1 MRSWIGASLALFFI
15 ASPLIAAESTPQ
27 STPSQPV
34 TANKVE
40 GPVTGKLPDKIIL
53 SIDPHSSNSPGL
65 NNKSQL
71 GVSFCTENSTFENVL
86 INGQYLKQPRVYCI
100 TPDRKLHLS
109 GKRQNTG
116 ITMVPELA
124 GEWRWSSDYSLVFK
138 PKKPWPT
145 AQNYQLKF
153 DQAVFPDQVKL
164 VNGNYSFV
172 TESLIPQ
179 IPEMTFFQDHNDVE
193 KRGVS
198 TTIRFNSPVEAD
210 DLKQHLEFILEELT
224 EEPKPNER
232 KVIAKAENLPFD
244 MKMNDSGTEAVITTP
259 LKTLPDKER
268 FLKVVIKPGI
278 IAKAGGKPL
287 TFVTNGPGRF
297 EERVAI
303 PSRFSYAKVDQ
314 IEARIVK
321 NDHYEPEQLLIVNTN
336 VPVTIE
342 ELNKHL
348 KIYQLPKD
356 KEAESS
362 AYSPKK
368 DYAWTSASEVTE
380 ELLKKAPEVKFTPL
394 PTADNYSTLHS
405 VKLDTAPGRWLYV
418 RITSGLNAKGDYVL
432 ERDHNDTVSVPEYG
446 KEVKLLS
453 EGALLSLS
461 GEKKVSVYSLGAKK
475 IKYEIRRV
483 ITKDISH
490 FISQSRGNFQN
501 PEFENSGFSEN
512 NLSEAFSEE
521 ITLPEGDARKPQF
534 SAFDFTPYLTKNPD
548 AKGVLFKDAPNGKG
562 LFFLTIYAL
571 DKNKD
576 GKDIT
581 VSTDKRF
588 VLVSDLGLIVKTN
601 RDGSHDAFV
610 QSVKSGQA
618 VSGADIE
625 VLGINGLSVLK
636 VETDGKGHASIPNLS
651 GFANEKQPVAYVVK
665 DGDDL
670 AFMPYNRGDRALD
683 YSKFDTDGIHASDE
697 GLKAFLFSDR
707 GIYRPGEGVH
717 VGVIVKQGDWA
728 QNLDGL
734 PLRLEIT
741 NPRGQVIDKPLLKMN
756 AVGFVEYSFTTKD
769 TSPTGVYNVRLYIT
783 KKGRQGNELGSTSVR
798 VEEFLPDT
806 MKITSEFNKP
816 IPKGWITPEGLK
828 AIVKLEHLYGAPA
841 VDHRIKAS
849 LNVSPGSFAFKDFSD
864 YSFFDALKAEK
875 SFDQPIGNSQTDNE
889 GKAAFDINLSQFG
902 ESTYRLTFYGEG
914 FAQDSGRSV
923 KTAKTVLVSPLPYVI
938 GMKAENLGYINK
950 DEKRNVQLIALNPE
964 LKSTEA
970 KDLVTK
976 LLQITYVSTLMK
988 DERGAYTYRSVAKES
1003 IVATGTLAIP
1013 EKGLSY
1019 KLDTAKPGS
1028 YVLVLSNAKGL
1039 VLNRIPYTVVGEG
1052 NMLGHVRKDAP
1063 ITIKLNKPEYSAGD
1077 TIEMNIVSPY
1087 TGSGLIT
1094 LETDKVL
1101 AYKWFSTNSTSSVQ
1115 SIDIPKG
1122 FAGKGFVNVQFVR
1135 ALDSKEIYTKPLAFA
1150 IEPFVVSTAS
1160 VDSKIQLTVPEKAKP
1175 GEALTIQ
1182 YATKTPGKIVI
1193 YAVDEGILQYGHY
1206 QTPNPLEYFVGKR
1219 ALQVGTSQILDLL
1232 MPEYSIMQQLSAP
1245 GGDRS
1250 LMDGK
1255 NLNPFKRKTLPPV
1268 VFWSGIIDA
1277 DETPREVT
1285 YQIPEYF
1292 NGGLRVMAIAISDKT
1307 IGAAEAKT
1315 AVKGDIIVS
1324 PNVPTFAAPGD
1335 EFVVGLSVANNI
1347 PGSGKEAK
1355 LRLTVTP
1362 SEHLEILEGK
1372 ETTLTVPEGGESKAT
1387 LRVKPKDVLGS
1398 ASLNFVASAK
1408 GKLAKYEATL
1418 SVRPPLPSMTTLV
1431 SGYAEQGEKTVKQ
1444 ERDIYKE
1451 FGVAGASVST
1461 LPISLIPGLSQYLER
1476 FPYGC
1481 TEQTV
1486 SKAMPAVVL
1495 SGQKDLGGDA
1505 KIVEQSVINTMNR
1518 LRELQNHNGGFGYW
1532 WYGGSDNEFVSVYAL
1547 HYMTIAKEKHLPVP
1561 DETFRRTQQYVKEL
1575 VNRSASS
1582 LQQARV
1588 QAYGIYLLTRNGEV
1602 TANYLPNL
1610 LHYLDTN
1617 QKDVWKQDL
1626 TAVYIA
1632 ASYKLMQLTPEAN
1645 KLMDDFTLGDPA
1657 YWSKNPHFWWGEDAF
1672 YNSLNRYAQYLTIVS
1687 DHFPERLPQLD
1698 RNVLFRIA
1706 NFIGEGSYNTLSSS
1720 YAIMAFSS
1728 YGQASTQ
1735 QTQAQLSI
1743 SQADAS
1749 GAMKALTLSG
1759 EQIKHA
1765 ALGVA
1770 KNNIAFAGGGKY
1782 GLFYQIS
1789 TDGYDRDRP
1798 THPIEDGLEIQRQ
1811 YLGSDHQPVKE
1822 VMIGDTIDVV
1832 ISMRAHD
1839 DKTLSNMAMVDLLP
1853 AGFEVVPESVSR
1865 TAVANNSSNNNNA
1878 DEEDGEGR
1886 SESGQIRYDNRGDD
1900 DNAFDGQQWQPE
1912 IVDSREDRVIAFGTV
1927 PSELVTWHYKI
1938 KAVNTGT
1945 FVTPPAYVESMYE
1958 RAIKARGVVGTMTV
1972 K

>member
-1 MRSWIGASLALFFI
+1 MRSWIVAALTLFLV
-15 ASPLIAAESTPQ
+15 SSSLIAADYTSP
-27 STPSQPV
+27 QPV

-40 GPVTGKLPDKIIL
+40 GPVTGSLPDKIML
-53 SIDPHSSNSPGL
+53 SIDPYSSNSPGL
-65 NNKSQL
+65 NNTAQL
-71 GVSFCTENSTFENVL
+71 RVSFCTEHSTFENVL
-86 INGQYLKQPRVYCI
+86 INGEYVKQPKVNCN
-100 TPDRKLHLS
+100 TPDRKLHLF
-109 GKRQNTG
+109 GKKQNMG
-116 ITMVPELA
+116 ITLVPELA

-138 PKKPWPT
+138 PKTPWPA

-153 DQAVFPDQVKL
+153 DQTVFPNQVKL
-164 VNGNYSFV
+164 INGNYSFI
-172 TESLIPQ
+172 TEPLIPQ
-179 IPEMTFFQDHNDVE
+179 IPQMSFFQDPNDVE

-198 TTIRFNSPVEAD
+198 TTIRFNSPVETET
-210 DLKQHLEFILEELT
+210 LKQHLEFILQELT
-224 EEPKPNER
+224 EPLKPNEHN
-232 KVIAKAENLPFD
+232 VIAKAENLAFD
-244 MKMNDSGTEAVITTP
+244 IKMNDSGTEAVITTP
-259 LKTLPDKER
+259 LKMLPDKER
-268 FLKVVIKPGI
+268 FLTVVIKPGI
-278 IAKAGGKPL
+278 VAKAGGKPL
-287 TFVTNGPGRF
+287 VILVNGPGRF

-314 IEARIVK
+314 IQALIVK
-321 NDHYEPEQLLIVNTN
+321 NEHYEPEQVLIVNTN

-342 ELNKHL
+342 ELNKNL

-356 KEAESS
+356 KEAEST

-368 DYAWTSASEVTE
+368 DYAWTSAKEVTSD
-380 ELLKKAPEVKFTPL
+380 LLKKSLEVKFTVL
-394 PTADNYSTLHS
+394 PTADHYATLHS
-405 VKLDTAPGRWLYV
+405 VKIDTTPGRWLYV
-418 RITSGLNAKGDYVL
+418 RVNGGLNAKGDYVL
-432 ERDHNDTVSVPEYG
+432 EKDHYDTVSVPEYA

-453 EGALLSLS
+453 DGALLSLS

-483 ITKDISH
+483 LTADISH
-490 FISQSRGNFQN
+490 FISQSRGNFEN
-501 PEFENSGFSEN
+501 PEFENESFSEN
-512 NLSEAFSEE
+512 NFSEAFSEE

-534 SAFDFTPYLTKNPD
+534 SAFDFTPYLKKNPNG
-548 AKGVLFKDAPNGKG
+548 KGVLFKDGPNGKG
-562 LFFLTIYAL
+562 LFFLSIYAI
-571 DKNKD
+571 DQDKD

-588 VLVSDLGLIVKTN
+588 VLVSDLGLIIKTN
-601 RDGSHDAFV
+601 RDGSRDAFV
-610 QSVKSGQA
+610 QSVKTGEA
-618 VSGADIE
+618 VSGAAIE

-636 VETDGKGHASIPNLS
+636 VETDDQGHAGIPNLS
-651 GFANEKQPVAYVVK
+651 GFINEKQPVAYVVK
-665 DGDDL
+665 EGDDL
-670 AFMPYNRGDRALD
+670 AFMPYSRDDRALD
-683 YSKFDTDGIHASDE
+683 YSKFDTDGIHTSDE

-707 GIYRPGEGVH
+707 GIYRPGESVH

-728 QNLDGL
+728 QNLEGL
-734 PLRLEIT
+734 PLLLEIT

-756 AVGFVEYSFTTKD
+756 AVGFVEYRFTTKD
-769 TSPTGVYNVRLYIT
+769 TSQTGVYNVRLYIT
-783 KKGRQGNELGSTSVR
+783 QDGEQSDALGSTSVR

-806 MKITSEFNKP
+806 LKITSQLNKP
-816 IPKGWITPEGLK
+816 IPKGWITPDSLQ
-828 AIVKLEHLYGAPA
+828 AIVTLEHLYGAPA
-841 VDHRIKAS
+841 VDYRIKAS
-849 LNVSPGSFAFKDFSD
+849 LNVSPGSFAFNDFAD
-864 YSFFDALKAEK
+864 YRFFDALKAEK
-875 SFDQPIGNSQTDNE
+875 SFDQPIGNSQTDAE
-889 GKAAFDINLSQFG
+889 GKANFDLNLSQFG
-902 ESTYRLTFYGEG
+902 DSTYRLTFYGEG

-923 KTAKTVLVSPLPYVI
+923 KTAKSVLVSPLPYVI

-950 DEKRNVQLIALNPE
+950 DEKRDVQLIALNPE
-964 LKSTEA
+964 LKSTEV
-970 KDLVTK
+970 KDLTTE
-976 LLQITYVSTLMK
+976 LFQINYVSTLVK
-988 DERGAYTYRSVAKES
+988 DERGDYAYRSVPKES
-1003 IVATGTLAIP
+1003 VVATSSLAIP

-1019 KLDTAKPGS
+1019 QLDTTKSGNYA
-1028 YVLVLSNAKGL
+1028 LVILNAKGL
-1039 VLNRIPYTVVGEG
+1039 VLNRVPYTIVGEG
-1052 NMLGHVRKDAP
+1052 SMLGHVRKDAP

-1077 TIEMNIVSPY
+1077 SIEMNVVSPY
-1087 TGSGLIT
+1087 EGSGLIT

-1101 AYKWFSTNSTSSVQ
+1101 AYKWFSTHSTSSVQ
-1115 SIDIPKG
+1115 TIGIPKG
-1122 FAGKGFVNVQFVR
+1122 FTGKGFVNVQFVR
-1135 ALDSKEIYTKPLAFA
+1135 AVDSKEIYTKPVAFA

-1160 VDSKIQLTVPEKAKP
+1160 VDSEIQLTVQEKAKP
-1175 GEALTIQ
+1175 GEKLAIK
-1182 YATKTPGKIVI
+1182 YATKTPGKIII

-1232 MPEYSIMQQLSAP
+1232 MPEYSLMQQLSAT
-1245 GGDRS
+1245 GGDQS

-1277 DETPREVT
+1277 DEIPREVS
-1285 YQIPEYF
+1285 YPVPEYF
-1292 NGGLRVMAIAISDKT
+1292 NGGLRVMAIAVSDKT
-1307 IGAAEAKT
+1307 MGATEAKT

-1347 PGSGKEAK
+1347 PGSGKAAK
-1355 LRLTVTP
+1355 LKLTVTP

-1398 ASLNFVASAK
+1398 ASLHFVASTK
-1408 GKLAKYEATL
+1408 GTSAEYEATL

-1431 SGYAEQGEKTVKQ
+1431 SGYAEQGEKIVKQ

-1451 FGVAGASVST
+1451 FGEAVASVSA

-1481 TEQTV
+1481 TEQTL
-1486 SKAMPAVVL
+1486 SKAMQAVVL

-1518 LRELQNHNGGFGYW
+1518 LGELQNHDGSFSSW
-1532 WYGGSDNEFVSVYAL
+1532 WSGGSVNEFVSVYAL
-1547 HYMTIAKEKHLPVP
+1547 QYMTIAKEKHLPVP
-1561 DETFRRTQQYVKEL
+1561 DETFRRTQQYVKKL

-1610 LHYLDTN
+1610 LYYLNTN

-1626 TAVYIA
+1626 SAVYIA
-1632 ASYKLMQLTPEAN
+1632 ASYQLMQLAPEAN
-1645 KLMDDFTLGDPA
+1645 KLMDDFTLGDPV
-1657 YWSKNPHFWWGEDAF
+1657 YWSKHPQFSSDESAF
-1672 YNSLNRYAQYLTIVS
+1672 YNSLNRYAQYLTLVS
-1687 DHFPERLPQLD
+1687 DHFPERLPKLD

-1720 YAIMAFSS
+1720 YAIMAFSR

-1735 QTQAQLSI
+1735 QTQAQLAI

-1749 GAMKALTLSG
+1749 GTMKSLALSG
-1759 EQIKHA
+1759 EQIKQTT
-1765 ALGVA
+1765 LGVE
-1770 KNNIAFAGGGKY
+1770 KNTVAFTGGGEY

-1789 TDGYDRDRP
+1789 TEGYDRDRP
-1798 THPIEDGLEIQRQ
+1798 IHPIEDGLEIQRQ
-1811 YLGSDHQPVKE
+1811 YLGGDHQPVKE
-1822 VMIGDTIDVV
+1822 VKIGDTIDVV

-1839 DKTLSNMAMVDLLP
+1839 DKTLENMAMVDLLP
-1853 AGFEVVPESVSR
+1853 AGFEVVPESVAR
-1865 TAVANNSSNNNNA
+1865 TVEMNNYSNS
-1878 DEEDGEGR
+1878 DGENEEG
-1886 SESGQIRYDNRGDD
+1886 ESQQASDDNPGDD
-1900 DNAFDGQQWQPE
+1900 DNTYDGQQWQPE
-1912 IVDSREDRVIAFGTV
+1912 NVDAREDRVIAFGTV